1 MDKWYSIVYMY
12 HIFFIH
18 SSVSGC
24 VHDLAIVNS
33 AAMNTGVHV
42 SFWITVLFV
51 YMPRSGIVGSYGNS
65 IFSFLR
71 RLHTVLHSGCT
82 NLHSHQQCRRVPF
95 SPHPL
100 QHLFVDF
107 LMMAILTGVKWYLTI
122 GFICICLKM
131 SEVEHLF
138 IWRMKFSSFAYF
150 LIGLFFVVVVE
161 SVTSAVCIFWK
172 LSPCWFANISFQS
185 ISCLFF
191 FFQSIFFMV
200 SFAVQK

>member
-1 MDKWYSIVYMY
+1 
-12 HIFFIH
+12 
-18 SSVSGC
+18 
-24 VHDLAIVNS
+24 
-33 AAMNTGVHV
+33 MNIGVHV

-107 LMMAILTGVKWYLTI
+107 LMMAILISTRWYLI
-122 GFICICLKM
+122 VVLIWISLIISNVK
-131 SEVEHLF
+131 HLF
-138 IWRMKFSSFAYF
+138 MCLSVICTSSLVSLGFLPTFRLCCLLYLLLSSNPTLFIQPPLPFFLLGRKCRWWRLLVPCAHHDLEPSATFPGLCILQSRWDQ
-150 LIGLFFVVVVE
+150 LIKITL
-161 SVTSAVCIFWK
+161 VTI
-172 LSPCWFANISFQS
+172 QRD
-185 ISCLFF
+185 
-191 FFQSIFFMV
+191 
-200 SFAVQK
+200 